1 MDLSALRAQ
10 ALEARRQ
17 IMEELERDIAEEE
30 RRLNNAR
37 RAARDAEVAARNAER
52 AARNAIREARASL
65 RAARP
70 EKTRKRNP
78 GANYEIA
85 GKPAHLAPGAP
96 LRSVEGIRSHTR
108 NLARTRGRRS
118 KAKY

>member
-10 ALEARRQ
+10 ALEERRR
-17 IMEELERDIAEEE
+17 IMEELEREIEEEE

-37 RAARDAEVAARNAER
+37 RAAREAEEAARNAER
-52 AARNAIREARASL
+52 AARNAIREARASM
-65 RAARP
+65 RASRP
-70 EKTRKRNP
+70 VKTRKRNP

-85 GKPAHLAPGAP
+85 GRPAHLAPGAP
-96 LRSVEGIRSHTR
+96 LRSVEGKRSHSRT
-108 NLARTRGRRS
+108 LATTRGRRT

>member
-17 IMEELERDIAEEE
+17 IMEELEREIEEEE

-37 RAARDAEVAARNAER
+37 RAAREAEEAARNAER
-52 AARNAIREARASL
+52 AARNAIRAARASL
-65 RAARP
+65 RAAKP
-70 EKTRKRNP
+70 VKTRKRNP

-85 GKPAHLAPGAP
+85 GRPAHLAPGAA
-96 LRSVEGIRSHTR
+96 LRSVEGKRAHSRS
-108 NLARTRGRRS
+108 LATTRGRRT

>member
-1 MDLSALRAQ
+1 MDLSALRA
-10 ALEARRQ
+10 EAMAARDR
-17 IMEELERDIAEEE
+17 IMAELERDIEEEE

-37 RAARDAEVAARNAER
+37 RAAREAEQAARNAER

-70 EKTRKRNP
+70 VKTRKRHP

-85 GKPAHLAPGAP
+85 GRPAHLAPGAP
-96 LRSVEGIRSHTR
+96 LRSVEGRRSHSR
-108 NLARTRGRRS
+108 SLATTRGRRT